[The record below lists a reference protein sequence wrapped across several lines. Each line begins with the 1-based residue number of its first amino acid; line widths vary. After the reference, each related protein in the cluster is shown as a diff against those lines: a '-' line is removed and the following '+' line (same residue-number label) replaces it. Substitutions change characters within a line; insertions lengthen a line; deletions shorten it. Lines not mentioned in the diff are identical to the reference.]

1 MGGTLLEHYMDTQK
15 VNELIELGGLS
26 SLGAEI
32 GHQVDFDG
40 PYELHIGQCVAYSRD
55 RGDNLARHFRY
66 PSHQDKFLR
75 RSCSGE
81 GCPQ

>member
-1 MGGTLLEHYMDTQK
+1 MDTQK

-40 PYELHIGQCVAYSRD
+40 PYELHIGQCVAYQSGPWR
-55 RGDNLARHFRY
+55 RASFCYESSG
-66 PSHQDKFLR
+66 KFLEET
-75 RSCSGE
+75 SQDAFIEIHVPVG
-81 GCPQ
+81 